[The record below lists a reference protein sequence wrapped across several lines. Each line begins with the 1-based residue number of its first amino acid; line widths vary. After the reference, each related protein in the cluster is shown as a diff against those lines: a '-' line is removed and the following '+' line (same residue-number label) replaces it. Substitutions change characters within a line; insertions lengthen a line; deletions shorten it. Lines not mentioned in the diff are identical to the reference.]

1 MVSAVKISRNSEG
14 LFVQNGRREVVVV
27 GPTKFYIGTRAVGH
41 LYPSDACYGFLL
53 VGQLAAVV
61 GSFLYQK

>member
-1 MVSAVKISRNSEG
+1 M
-14 LFVQNGRREVVVV
+14 V

-41 LYPSDACYGFLL
+41 LYPLDACYGFLL

-61 GSFLYQK
+61 GPFLYQK